1 MNTNSPRLSIVSGS
15 VNWSRSFL
23 ADQAHI
29 FLAVER
35 ENGAII
41 PSPRDNVL
49 LERCIAHL
57 MAVANCSQR
66 TAENEAA
73 KAIAEMA
80 SRTSPVNFDMD
91 RSTSHA
97 LFLVDRATGHTRV
110 ISSIEVA
117 HLLNAQDAVQ
127 AL

>member
-1 MNTNSPRLSIVSGS
+1 
-15 VNWSRSFL
+15 
-23 ADQAHI
+23 
-29 FLAVER
+29 
-35 ENGAII
+35 
-41 PSPRDNVL
+41 
-49 LERCIAHL
+49 

>member
-1 MNTNSPRLSIVSGS
+1 MNSPRLSVLSGS

-23 ADQAHI
+23 ADQAHM
-29 FLAVER
+29 FLAVEKD
-35 ENGAII
+35 NGARS
-41 PSPRDNVL
+41 PGPRDNHL
-49 LERCIAHL
+49 LERCVAHL

-66 TAENEAA
+66 TAETEAA

-80 SRTSPVNFDMD
+80 SRSSPVNFDID

-97 LFLVDRATGHTRV
+97 LFLVDRTKGQTRV
-110 ISSIEVA
+110 ISSVEVA
-117 HLLNAQDAVQ
+117 HLLSAQEAAQ